1 MMGGYRLNP
10 LLRHGFQHEQ
20 DFNFEIKDGD
30 GNVIDIVASF
40 DKVREDLSKK
50 VNKEQGAENRNKV
63 LVTDNNG
70 KVALSSN
77 LLMTSA
83 ERSKLAKITEDKFIT
98 TEERDK
104 LARISNVLIFKN
116 VLPRESDLTNIS
128 QKTVGDVYYVTNS
141 EADGSI
147 SYKQYVWTG
156 DRWAVLGTSQNIK
169 VTELQA
175 ADHIRIQDDT
185 VSAHSFVPQY
195 DSVSKVL
202 PGENQFQYTGPTT
215 PDGKW
220 VQDFFY
226 RKKEISKPIYNP
238 QNYHFGVGTEY
249 IDVLQDG
256 FQFPRGRYYDI
267 GEFPASEGEAG
278 SSLWTLTPG
287 VNNGNDIHYR
297 SADAGIL
304 RVGDKVWTYGD
315 YSANTKFWT
324 ITEVIRSNLGY
335 VRQLRL
341 SNGELITL
349 SKGDSTVAFRRL
361 LVSENGDK
369 MYWVDGTNT
378 FYFHGDLTNG
388 AIGAPRPNTEP
399 DAIRPSLYHDGLGW
413 VPGSA
418 IKGEL
423 AEAVDV
429 TVNYVTFAGVYDWV
443 QTNVQPTSPP
453 FDSTD
458 IENRLDS
465 LQAEKATLSEL
476 AEVARTGD
484 YNSLLNRPNVKVS
497 EGTKEFWNT
506 NKTYV
511 PISGEIV
518 IVSDFSE
525 LNGINI
531 PNLKIG
537 DGSAF
542 VADLPYLIDNSEIA
556 EHLKNQNIH
565 ISQQDRDNWNSK
577 VSASISEETLIL
589 N

>member
-1 MMGGYRLNP
+1 MGGYRLNP

-202 PGENQFQYTGPTT
+202 PHEKIFHYIGETT
-215 PDGKW
+215 DKFTHGYFYERGEGVTIHQGAGKIGLAFSDGM
-220 VQDFFY
+220 VRSNPFLDGVFY
-226 RKKEISKPIYNP
+226 VSDIKGIDLYVYEKVT
-238 QNYHFGVGTEY
+238 GVG
-249 IDVLQDG
+249 
-256 FQFPRGRYYDI
+256 
-267 GEFPASEGEAG
+267 
-278 SSLWTLTPG
+278 
-287 VNNGNDIHYR
+287 GNPVI
-297 SADAGIL
+297 STKVAE
-304 RVGDKVWTYGD
+304 VGDKLISYNFELIITGIDTDDGIVSVEFKYGSGTQRGTYKLYDKVSTRKVANDNGEIFHWTTTRVGGAGSDLCYFPNRLVDSFGTPESLFVGVLNEGEYTLD
-315 YSANTKFWT
+315 HNIIAGSDGW
-324 ITEVIRSNLGY
+324 
-335 VRQLRL
+335 RQL
-341 SNGELITL
+341 
-349 SKGDSTVAFRRL
+349 
-361 LVSENGDK
+361 
-369 MYWVDGTNT
+369 
-378 FYFHGDLTNG
+378 
-388 AIGAPRPNTEP
+388 
-399 DAIRPSLYHDGLGW
+399 
-413 VPGSA
+413 
-418 IKGEL
+418 
-423 AEAVDV
+423 
-429 TVNYVTFAGVYDWV
+429 
-443 QTNVQPTSPP
+443 NVQPTSPP